1 MTMRKMLCASLLAAS
16 AAFALQPAAAEPV
29 HINVSYQPTNWW
41 ALPYYLATKK
51 NWWGE
56 VGLEVSYSTF
66 PAGMPQIAS
75 SAAGSWDVGGTGSVP
90 AVVGAVRYHI
100 LTIGI
105 TNDESATNVLIA
117 TKEAAARFA
126 KDPKAALKGQRILV
140 TANSTGEYAVAACL
154 HKYGLTENDV
164 TMVNLGQA
172 GIMTALTSG
181 TAGFGAL
188 WAPNSYTLE
197 DKIGARIVCTG
208 KDGNAIVPGA
218 LVAREDFAKQHPE
231 LVAKYLAVYLH
242 AIKWE
247 EAHPEETVKFLQ
259 EADQAA
265 GVPISEKFAKVEYQR
280 PIFDLAQ
287 QLDIMA
293 RRDGK
298 PSEVDTWF
306 DKISEF
312 MKSKGTLQEVPA
324 ASSYLTDQYLKMV
337 NDDPKLKAFAND
349 GSK

>member
-1 MTMRKMLCASLLAAS
+1 MLKKTICAGLMAS
-16 AAFALQPAAAEPV
+16 SVAFAGPATAAELT

-41 ALPYYLATKK
+41 ALPYYLASKK
-51 NWWGE
+51 NWWAE

-90 AVVGAVRYHI
+90 ALVGAVRYQI

-105 TNDESATNVLIA
+105 TNDESATNVLMA
-117 TKEAAARFA
+117 TKSAAARFA
-126 KDPKAALKGQRILV
+126 KDPKILKGQRVLV
-140 TANSTGEYAVAACL
+140 TANSTGEYAAAACL
-154 HKYGLTENDV
+154 NKYGLSENDV

-172 GIMTALTSG
+172 GIISALTSG
-181 TAGFGAL
+181 TADFGAL

-197 DKIGARIVCTG
+197 DKIGAKVICSG

-218 LVAREDFAKQHPE
+218 LVARAAFAKEHPD

-247 EAHPEETVKFLQ
+247 KSHHAETVRYLQ
-259 EADQAA
+259 EADKAA
-265 GVPISEKFAKVEYQR
+265 GVPISERFAKVEYQR
-280 PIFDLAQ
+280 PIFDLSE
-287 QLDIMA
+287 QLKIMA
-293 RRDGK
+293 RHDGK
-298 PSEVDTWF
+298 ASEVDVWF
-306 DKISEF
+306 EKIADF
-312 MKSKGTLQEVPA
+312 MKSKGTIQEVPA
-324 ASSYLTDQYLKMV
+324 ASGYLTDKYLQMV

-349 GSK
+349 ASK